1 MARPTTDVDRV
12 REELLD
18 CIEAIIQ
25 QRGGKAVTLAELAA
39 AADMSPANVY
49 RFFENKDALYEAV
62 AERWFAPKVR
72 IMEEVIASD
81 LGARDKLYEFYARR
95 FRLMRENHDAD
106 PVLFSS
112 YLELGREHFDVV
124 RGYIDLGDQYLA
136 MIVADAM
143 GEGYFTQL
151 TVDETVSLINL
162 MVHTFCDP
170 EMIGLLHHS
179 LSEPKLAQ
187 IIDTIFAGLGRHA
200 DRKDKGATALRLE
213 VVASR

>member
-1 MARPTTDVDRV
+1 MSDVDSMRK
-12 REELLD
+12 ELLD
-18 CIEAIIQ
+18 CFESIIQ

-39 AADMSPANVY
+39 AANMSPTNVY
-49 RFFENKDALYEAV
+49 RFFESKDALYEAL

-81 LGARDKLYEFYARR
+81 LSARNKLYEFYARR
-95 FRLMRENHDAD
+95 FRLMRQNHDSD
-106 PVLFSS
+106 PVLFKS
-112 YLELGREHFDVV
+112 YLELGHEHFDVV

-143 GEGYFTQL
+143 GEGYFTHL

-162 MVHTFCDP
+162 MVHVFCDP
-170 EMIGLLHHS
+170 DMVVMLYHS
-179 LSEPKLAQ
+179 LSEAKLAQ
-187 IIDTIFAGLGRHA
+187 IVDTIFTGLGN
-200 DRKDKGATALRLE
+200 KSPSGQQQVVTPKLE